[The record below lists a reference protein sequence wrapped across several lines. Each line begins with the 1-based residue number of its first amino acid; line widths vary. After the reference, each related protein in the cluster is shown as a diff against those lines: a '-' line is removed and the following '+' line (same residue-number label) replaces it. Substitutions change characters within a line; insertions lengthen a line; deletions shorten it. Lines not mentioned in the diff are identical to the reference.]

1 MHCLWDIVINVPFF
15 CYRDVTYLIY
25 AIVMIETIRGSVVG
39 LAKNVQKG
47 IINNMINSKMNAMAK
62 GMGAA
67 ALVAAAAILPMTNS
81 NTAVSADD
89 NAKPATDAT
98 SWRAKTVD
106 DVKEAVKTAG
116 TTYKIQDGDTIDTI
130 AQATGL
136 KVDDIVK
143 MNNITNP
150 NLIIVGEEIRL
161 NGSVAPAQS
170 NASAASQ
177 ASTSTAASSASVAS
191 AAPAQTS
198 VATAP
203 VSTGSF
209 ADAVNALNAIRTAAG
224 LSPVSYDASLSATA
238 QYRADMMVGNV
249 DAAHFAQSY
258 GHEVVAIGF
267 GAGSDAV
274 NAWYAETGMIDN
286 GSHPHT
292 RWVLGSYSRVGFG
305 YNAATGT
312 FVAEAQ

>member
-1 MHCLWDIVINVPFF
+1 
-15 CYRDVTYLIY
+15 
-25 AIVMIETIRGSVVG
+25 
-39 LAKNVQKG
+39 
-47 IINNMINSKMNAMAK
+47 MINSKINAMAK

-89 NAKPATDAT
+89 NAKPATDAA

-116 TTYKIQDGDTIDTI
+116 TTYKIQEGDTIDTI

-170 NASAASQ
+170 SAATEPAQSQ
-177 ASTSTAASSASVAS
+177 ASSAASSAPVAS

-238 QYRADMMVGNV
+238 QYRADMMAGNV

>member
-1 MHCLWDIVINVPFF
+1 
-15 CYRDVTYLIY
+15 
-25 AIVMIETIRGSVVG
+25 
-39 LAKNVQKG
+39 
-47 IINNMINSKMNAMAK
+47 MINSKINAMAK

-89 NAKPATDAT
+89 NAKPATDAA

-116 TTYKIQDGDTIDTI
+116 TTYKIQEGDTIDAI

-136 KVDDIVK
+136 KVDNIVK

-170 NASAASQ
+170 SAATEPAQSQ
-177 ASTSTAASSASVAS
+177 VSSAASSAPVAS
-191 AAPAQTS
+191 SAPAQTS

-238 QYRADMMVGNV
+238 QYRADMMAGNV

-267 GAGSDAV
+267 GAGSAAV

>member
-1 MHCLWDIVINVPFF
+1 M
-15 CYRDVTYLIY
+15 
-25 AIVMIETIRGSVVG
+25 
-39 LAKNVQKG
+39 
-47 IINNMINSKMNAMAK
+47 
-62 GMGAA
+62 
-67 ALVAAAAILPMTNS
+67 
-81 NTAVSADD
+81 
-89 NAKPATDAT
+89 
-98 SWRAKTVD
+98 
-106 DVKEAVKTAG
+106 
-116 TTYKIQDGDTIDTI
+116 
-130 AQATGL
+130 
-136 KVDDIVK
+136 
-143 MNNITNP
+143 
-150 NLIIVGEEIRL
+150 

-198 VATAP
+198 VASAP

-238 QYRADMMVGNV
+238 QYRADMMAGNV

>member
-1 MHCLWDIVINVPFF
+1 
-15 CYRDVTYLIY
+15 
-25 AIVMIETIRGSVVG
+25 
-39 LAKNVQKG
+39 
-47 IINNMINSKMNAMAK
+47 MINSKMNAMAK

-89 NAKPATDAT
+89 NAKPATDAA

-116 TTYKIQDGDTIDTI
+116 TSYKIQEGDTIDTI

-170 NASAASQ
+170 SSAAEPAQSQ
-177 ASTSTAASSASVAS
+177 ASSAVAS
-191 AAPAQTS
+191 AAPAPTS

-224 LSPVSYDASLSATA
+224 LSPVLYDASLSATA
-238 QYRADMMVGNV
+238 QYRADMMAGNV

-258 GHEVVAIGF
+258 GHEVVAISF
-267 GAGSDAV
+267 GAGSAAV

-292 RWVLGSYSRVGFG
+292 RWVLGPYSRVGFG

>member
-1 MHCLWDIVINVPFF
+1 
-15 CYRDVTYLIY
+15 
-25 AIVMIETIRGSVVG
+25 MIETIRGSVVG

-170 NASAASQ
+170 N
-177 ASTSTAASSASVAS
+177 
-191 AAPAQTS
+191 
-198 VATAP
+198 
-203 VSTGSF
+203 
-209 ADAVNALNAIRTAAG
+209 D
-224 LSPVSYDASLSATA
+224 
-238 QYRADMMVGNV
+238 
-249 DAAHFAQSY
+249 
-258 GHEVVAIGF
+258 
-267 GAGSDAV
+267 
-274 NAWYAETGMIDN
+274 
-286 GSHPHT
+286 
-292 RWVLGSYSRVGFG
+292 
-305 YNAATGT
+305 
-312 FVAEAQ
+312 